1 MAATSSRG
9 CCPRYAGLHSKALLI
24 MILLLVVVPLAF
36 PSLNVVR
43 WVVGPPVEW
52 LVGRYMELAALV
64 AGA

>member
-1 MAATSSRG
+1 
-9 CCPRYAGLHSKALLI
+9 
-24 MILLLVVVPLAF
+24 
-36 PSLNVVR
+36 VR

>member
-1 MAATSSRG
+1 MAR
-9 CCPRYAGLHSKALLI
+9 RYAGLHSKALLI